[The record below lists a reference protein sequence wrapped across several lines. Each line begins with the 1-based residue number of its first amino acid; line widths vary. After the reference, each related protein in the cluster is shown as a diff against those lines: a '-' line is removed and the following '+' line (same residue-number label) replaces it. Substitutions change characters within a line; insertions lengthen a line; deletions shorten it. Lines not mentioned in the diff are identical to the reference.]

1 MVMLRLSLGLL
12 LISMAFLA
20 QAKDVSAQQ
29 VGVEYARENLEKTE
43 AEHKDN
49 LQKVSD
55 SEKRLADA
63 QKRLEEDR
71 KKAVASKKS
80 LDEANAKLIK
90 AQELL
95 DKAWKQP

>member
-1 MVMLRLSLGLL
+1 MRKTVLILAVFLL
-12 LISMAFLA
+12 MTSLA

-29 VGVEYARENLEKTE
+29 VGVEYARGNLEKAE

-49 LQKVSD
+49 LQRVSD

-63 QKRLEEDR
+63 QNQLAIDR
-71 KKAVASKKS
+71 QKAVVSKKN
-80 LDEANAKLIK
+80 LDEAKVK
-90 AQELL
+90 YTRAQELL

>member
-1 MVMLRLSLGLL
+1 MLRLGLVL
-12 LISMAFLA
+12 VLFSMTSLA

-29 VGVEYARENLEKTE
+29 VGVEYARENMEKAE

-49 LQKVSD
+49 LKRVSD

-63 QKRLEEDR
+63 QKMLTEDR
-71 KKAVASKKS
+71 QKAEASKKK
-80 LDEANAKLIK
+80 LEENKAKYTR

-95 DKAWKQP
+95 DQAWKQP